1 MPLIRNS
8 LCFALCCTALLAR
21 PVAATPAP
29 GAWLTDWSTIENDRH
44 GFSIAYPGSV
54 FQPKE
59 IATAAEGRLLVSSDG
74 NARLLVGAFGNDE
87 RLSLNAY
94 RDYLLR
100 QNYAG
105 ASIDYAP
112 VRKSWFVLSGERD
125 GVMFYERVSFT
136 CGGRLIT
143 SWAMFTPSPSSAST
157 TAWWRRWHRPSIPG
171 ADATGEC
178 N

>member
-1 MPLIRNS
+1 MPAVRRF
-8 LCFALCCTALLAR
+8 LCLALCCMTVGG
-21 PVAATPAP
+21 VAAAPAP
-29 GAWLTDWSTIENDRH
+29 DARLSDWTKIENDRH

-59 IATAAEGRLLVSSDG
+59 LPTAGEGRLLVSRDG
-74 NARLLVGAFGNDE
+74 NARLLIGAFGNAE
-87 RLSLNAY
+87 RLSLRAY
-94 RDYLLR
+94 REYLLQ

-112 VRKSWFVLSGERD
+112 VRNSWFVLSGERD

-143 SWAMFTPSPSSAST
+143 SWAMFYPVTERRFYNRVVEEVAPTFTPG
-157 TAWWRRWHRPSIPG
+157 REG
-171 ADATGEC
+171 VDDC
-178 N
+178 D